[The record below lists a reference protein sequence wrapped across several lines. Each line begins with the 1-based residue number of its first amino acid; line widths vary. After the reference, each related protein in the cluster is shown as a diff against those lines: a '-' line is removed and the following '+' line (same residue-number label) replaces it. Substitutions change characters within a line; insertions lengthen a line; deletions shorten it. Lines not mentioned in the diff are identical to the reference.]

1 MNNAMDF
8 LQLKKNLKKD
18 FSGLPVQKMAVLADS
33 ASQFLCQALKGYGYT
48 RGIHLDIWEADY
60 DQVYQTVL
68 DEKSKLYTRKPE
80 FVVIFQSAKKLLSD
94 FYGRSRDGKK
104 KWAEDQA
111 KHIETIINIIN
122 KNIGCNIIYLNFSE
136 INDAVFGNFSNKTN
150 FSFPFQLRLLNTEL
164 MKMAVEKKNL
174 NICDLSSIQ
183 NTYGSLSAVSE
194 KMYITTDSVL
204 SFDVLP
210 AVAKNITDIVLA
222 YIGKFQKCLILD
234 LDNTLWGGII
244 GDDGL
249 EGIEIGDLGIG
260 KAFSRFQSWI
270 KQLKDRGIILAVC
283 SKNTEHI
290 AKEPFVKH
298 PDMILKLNDIALF
311 VANWNNKPDNIRYI
325 QSVLNIGFDSMV
337 FLDDNPFER
346 EMVKKEIPE
355 IVVPDLPEDI
365 ADYLPF
371 LYQLNLFETASFTE
385 EDAMRNDQYR
395 EEAER
400 TKAQYHFT
408 NENEFLE
415 ALQMIAEVK
424 PIDKFTLPRS
434 AQLTQRSNQFN
445 LRTIRYT
452 EEKLKEL
459 IGGGDKF
466 TITVSLK
473 DKFGDYGLISLL
485 ILEKRNDSD
494 LFIDTWV
501 MSCRVLKRNVE
512 EFVLNEVVEIARQ
525 NKCCKI
531 SGEFIPTA
539 KNGLVKDHFKGL
551 GFSPQ
556 GKYWELSTGDYTFKK
571 TFIAKKEI

>member
-1 MNNAMDF
+1 MDF
-8 LQLKKNLKKD
+8 SQLKKNLKND
-18 FSGLPVQKMAVLADS
+18 FSGLPMQKIAVLADS
-33 ASQFLCQALKGYGYT
+33 ASQFLCQALKGYGYA

-60 DQVYQTVL
+60 DQIYQTVW
-68 DEKSKLYTRKPE
+68 DENSKLYTRKPE

-104 KWAEDQA
+104 SWAEDQA
-111 KHIETIINIIN
+111 KHIETVINTIN
-122 KNIGCNIIYLNFSE
+122 KNIGCNLIYLNFPE
-136 INDAVFGNFSNKTN
+136 INDAVFGNFSNKIN

-164 MKMAVEKKNL
+164 MKMSAGKKNL

-183 NTYGSLSAVSE
+183 NTIGSLSAVSE

-204 SFDVLP
+204 SFDALP
-210 AVAKNITDIVLA
+210 AVAKNITDIILA
-222 YIGKFQKCLILD
+222 YSGKFKKCLILD

-244 GDDGL
+244 GDDGI
-249 EGIEIGDLGIG
+249 EGIEIGDLGVG
-260 KAFSRFQSWI
+260 KAFSKFQSWI
-270 KQLKDRGIILAVC
+270 KQLKDRGIILVIC

-290 AKEPFVKH
+290 AKEPFEKH
-298 PDMILKLNDIALF
+298 PDMVLKLTDIALF

-355 IVVPDLPEDI
+355 IVVPDLPEDV

-371 LYQLNLFETASFTE
+371 LYQQNLFETASFTE

-400 TKAQYHFT
+400 SKAQYHFT

-415 ALQMIAEVK
+415 SLQMVAEVK

-445 LRTIRYT
+445 LRTIRYA

-459 IGGGDKF
+459 IRDDNKF

-485 ILEKRNDSD
+485 ILEKINNTD
-494 LFIDTWV
+494 LFIDTWI
-501 MSCRVLKRNVE
+501 MSCRVLKRNME

-525 NKCCKI
+525 NKCSNI

-539 KNGLVKDHFKGL
+539 KNELVKDHYKGL
-551 GFSPQ
+551 GFSAK

>member
-1 MNNAMDF
+1 
-8 LQLKKNLKKD
+8 
-18 FSGLPVQKMAVLADS
+18 
-33 ASQFLCQALKGYGYT
+33 
-48 RGIHLDIWEADY
+48 
-60 DQVYQTVL
+60 
-68 DEKSKLYTRKPE
+68 
-80 FVVIFQSAKKLLSD
+80 
-94 FYGRSRDGKK
+94 
-104 KWAEDQA
+104 
-111 KHIETIINIIN
+111 
-122 KNIGCNIIYLNFSE
+122 
-136 INDAVFGNFSNKTN
+136 
-150 FSFPFQLRLLNTEL
+150 

-183 NTYGSLSAVSE
+183 NTCGSLSAVSE

-222 YIGKFQKCLILD
+222 YTGKFKKCLILD

-244 GDDGL
+244 GDDGI
-249 EGIEIGDLGIG
+249 EGIEIGDLGVG
-260 KAFSRFQSWI
+260 KAFSKFQSWI
-270 KQLKDRGIILAVC
+270 KQLKARGIILTVC

-290 AKEPFVKH
+290 AKEPFEKH
-298 PDMILKLNDIALF
+298 PDMVLKLTDIALF

-337 FLDDNPFER
+337 FLDDNSFER

-371 LYQLNLFETASFTE
+371 LYRLNLFETASFTE

-400 TKAQYHFT
+400 TKTQYHFT

-415 ALQMIAEVK
+415 SLQMVAEVK

-434 AQLTQRSNQFN
+434 VQLTQRSNQFN

-459 IGGGDKF
+459 IADDTKF

-485 ILEKRNDSD
+485 ILEKTNDTD
-494 LFIDTWV
+494 LFIDTWI
-501 MSCRVLKRNVE
+501 MSCRVLKRNME
-512 EFVLNEVVEIARQ
+512 EFVLNEVVEIARL
-525 NKCCKI
+525 NKCSNI

-539 KNGLVKDHFKGL
+539 KNELVKDHYKVL
-551 GFSPQ
+551 GFSAK